1 MYTCRSKY
9 LRTIK
14 KGKRTGKKVQMTE
27 GTTNTICVNDVLSG
41 PASYIARTTDYT
53 YGSVSVATG
62 LDYQSAKID
71 CSNST
76 TTALFAEL
84 LMEKVFKITNDGA
97 YTNFASYTPSS
108 KTESGTTTYVQI
120 PNIAE
125 SGTPVYTHLAG
136 TIFSFKCN
144 YGGSTAKGST
154 ISSFNVAIFLEE
166 VYKEDGNL
174 LNKVNI
180 EFREEEPLMQ
190 TIIST
195 NGTVYD
201 FKKGVKL
208 SEFGKFIEQ
217 STTKPPNGYVKYH
230 SMPPTNMSIGVS
242 NEPVTTTDQL
252 VPVNENVRY
261 TTTTGG
267 DEPSTK
273 GTTYFTGY
281 IVIGGFNDEN
291 VSSKTDVDGLIGCK
305 PYLTIIH
312 VDKLAEL
319 KTTFASIT
327 DSTGLMFT
335 KLDNLN
341 IKTAKEN
348 IPSSSVF
355 ETVFTDEFTSGA
367 TLNDSDANFYVLS
380 SLKTT

>member
-1 MYTCRSKY
+1 
-9 LRTIK
+9 
-14 KGKRTGKKVQMTE
+14 MTE
-27 GTTNTICVNDVLSG
+27 GTTNTICINDVLSG
-41 PASYIARTTDYT
+41 PAAYIARTTDYT
-53 YGSVSVATG
+53 YGTASVAEDLKYDT
-62 LDYQSAKID
+62 AKID

-76 TTALFAEL
+76 TTELFAEL

-97 YTNFASYTPSS
+97 YTSFASYTPSS

-136 TIFSFKCN
+136 TIFSFRCN
-144 YGGSTAKGST
+144 YAGNDVKKSTA
-154 ISSFNVAIFLEE
+154 SSFNVAIFLEE
-166 VYKEDGNL
+166 VYKEDGDL

-208 SEFGKFIEQ
+208 SDFGKFIEQ
-217 STTKPPNGYVKYH
+217 STTKPPNGFVKYH

-242 NEPVTTTDQL
+242 NQPVTTTDQL
-252 VPVNENVRY
+252 VPVGEDENEIKY
-261 TTTTGG
+261 TTTTT
-267 DEPSTK
+267 STDVESTN

-281 IVIGGFNDEN
+281 IVIGGFNDKDN
-291 VSSKTDVDGLIGCK
+291 IASADTVNKLIACK

-312 VDKLAEL
+312 VDKLATL
-319 KTTFASIT
+319 DTKFTSIT
-327 DSTGLMFT
+327 GSSGLMFT
-335 KLDNLN
+335 NLSN
-341 IKTAKEN
+341 AKIKTVHEN
-348 IPSSSVF
+348 IPSSSIF
-355 ETVFTDEFTSGA
+355 ETVFTDEFIGTNQTDLDS
-367 TLNDSDANFYVLS
+367 TNSDANFYVLDA
-380 SLKTT
+380 LKA